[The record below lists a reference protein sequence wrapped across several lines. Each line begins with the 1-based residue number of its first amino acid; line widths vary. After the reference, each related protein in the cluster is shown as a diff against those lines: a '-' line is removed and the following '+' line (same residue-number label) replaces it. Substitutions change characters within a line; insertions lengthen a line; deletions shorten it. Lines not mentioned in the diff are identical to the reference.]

1 MLGRLRAERDEMN
14 RQIVQEE
21 ASQTKAENE
30 MCILIGKIEG
40 ISEALSWKTQ
50 VRGEYDQ
57 AIREGEAAYN
67 KILESSQ
74 TLLHIIRSET
84 VSLTKYDKNGEPGS
98 KRRRSIGPAAAVVNA
113 RFSHSGL
120 LGQDLFSVASVLH
133 V

>member
-1 MLGRLRAERDEMN
+1 MWIN
-14 RQIVQEE
+14 
-21 ASQTKAENE
+21 K
-30 MCILIGKIEG
+30 
-40 ISEALSWKTQ
+40 ALSWKTQ

-84 VSLTKYDKNGEPGS
+84 VSLTKYDKSGEPGG
-98 KRRRSIGPAAAVVNA
+98 KRCRSIGPAAAVVNV

-120 LGQDLFSVASVLH
+120 LSQDLFSVASVLH